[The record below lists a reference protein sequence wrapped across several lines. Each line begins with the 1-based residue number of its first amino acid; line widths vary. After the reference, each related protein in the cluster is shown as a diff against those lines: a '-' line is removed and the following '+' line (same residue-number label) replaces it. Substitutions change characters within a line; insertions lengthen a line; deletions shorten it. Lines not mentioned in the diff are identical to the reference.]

1 MTDGHF
7 DYDAVSYVVSTQA
20 AYRDYYPSY
29 YSAGYG
35 WSWPY
40 RYGFG
45 SCYDAFFYDPFY
57 CGSYYNPVF
66 HPFFFGGVRF
76 PLPAALLVPAVTLF
90 SRGGRVFYPATHQ
103 L

>member
-57 CGSYYNPVF
+57 CGSDFSPFYD
-66 HPFFFGGVRF
+66 PFFFGGVGLPPPRPPPF
-76 PLPAALLVPAVTLF
+76 PRRSSVTAAAAALITRPT
-90 SRGGRVFYPATHQ
+90 
-103 L
+103 